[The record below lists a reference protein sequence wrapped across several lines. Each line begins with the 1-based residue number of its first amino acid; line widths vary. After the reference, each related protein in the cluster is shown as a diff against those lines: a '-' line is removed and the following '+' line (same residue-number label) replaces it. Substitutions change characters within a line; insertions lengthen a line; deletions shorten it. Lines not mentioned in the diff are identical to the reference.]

1 MMRQA
6 GTAMKFSSI
15 KTMPK
20 NVVRDTMKSIERN
33 NLMSA
38 ASVLSVIA
46 ALIILGIFLILT
58 INVQEVTK
66 DVESKLE
73 LKIFLQSDF
82 TDTQKETI
90 EQALEKSDLIEN
102 VTFESAEEALEKFT
116 VSLEDY
122 APLLSG
128 YNSENNPMPASFVVR
143 VTDPNDM
150 EEVQTLAMSFED
162 QGVEYVRYGQEYVEA
177 LVSFNKFTNTLSI
190 VVLVVLSMI
199 SIFIIYNTIKLTV
212 FARRRE
218 IGIMKYVGATNA
230 YIRAPFILEGT
241 LLGLMGA
248 IVAFLIIR
256 ITYYYILGLVGGNL
270 FLPVDASLASPD
282 AVMGQLIFFFLLY
295 GGFIGAVGS
304 VFAIRKF
311 LDV

>member
-1 MMRQA
+1 MRQV

-15 KTMPK
+15 KTMPR

-150 EEVQTLAMSFED
+150 EEVQTLAMSYEGE
-162 QGVEYVRYGQEYVEA
+162 GVEYVRYGQEYVEA

>member
-1 MMRQA
+1 
-6 GTAMKFSSI
+6 MKFSSI

-20 NVVRDTMKSIERN
+20 NVVRDTLKSIERN
-33 NLMSA
+33 NLMSV

-82 TDTQKETI
+82 TDTQGKTI
-90 EQALEKSDLIEN
+90 QQALEKSSLIES

-143 VTDPNDM
+143 VTDPEDM
-150 EEVQTLAMSFED
+150 DEVQNLAMSFRGN
-162 QGVEYVRYGQEYVEA
+162 GVEYVRYGQEYVEA

-190 VVLVVLSMI
+190 VVLAVLSMI

-218 IGIMKYVGATNA
+218 IGIMKYVGATNS

-241 LLGLMGA
+241 MLGLMGA

-270 FLPVDASLASPD
+270 FLPVDATLASPD
-282 AVMGQLIFFFLLY
+282 TVMGQLLFFFLIY

-304 VFAIRKF
+304 IFAIRKF

>member
-1 MMRQA
+1 
-6 GTAMKFSSI
+6 MKFSSL
-15 KTMPK
+15 KTMPR
-20 NVVRDTMKSIERN
+20 NVVRDTFKSIERN

-73 LKIFLQSDF
+73 LKVFLQSGY
-82 TDTQKETI
+82 TEQQKTTI
-90 EQALEKSDLIEN
+90 EETLNESPLIES
-102 VTFESAEEALEKFT
+102 VSFESSQEALDKFT

-128 YNSENNPMPASFVVR
+128 YNSQNNPMPASFIIR
-143 VTDPNDM
+143 VTDPNDLKA
-150 EEVQTLAMSFED
+150 VQTLAMTFKD

-177 LVSFNKFTNTLSI
+177 LVTFNKFTNTLSI
-190 VVLVVLSMI
+190 VVLIVLSLI
-199 SIFIIYNTIKLTV
+199 SVFIIYNTIKLTV
-212 FARRRE
+212 FARRKE
-218 IGIMKYVGATNA
+218 IGIMKYVGATNG

-241 LLGLMGA
+241 LLGLIGA
-248 IVAFLIIR
+248 VVAFLIIR
-256 ITYYYILGLVGGNL
+256 IAYYYILGLVGGNL
-270 FLPVDASLASPD
+270 FLPVDASLASPSV
-282 AVMGQLIFFFLLY
+282 VMGQLVFFFLIY

>member
-1 MMRQA
+1 
-6 GTAMKFSSI
+6 MKFSSI

-82 TDTQKETI
+82 TDTQRKTI

-150 EEVQTLAMSFED
+150 EEVQTLAMSYERE
-162 QGVEYVRYGQEYVEA
+162 GVEYVRYGQEYVEA

-270 FLPVDASLASPD
+270 FLPVDATLASPD

>member
-1 MMRQA
+1 MRQA

-73 LKIFLQSDF
+73 LKIFLQSEF

-90 EQALEKSDLIEN
+90 EQALEKSDLIES
-102 VTFESAEEALEKFT
+102 VSFESAEEALEKFT

-143 VTDPNDM
+143 VTDPDDM
-150 EEVQTLAMSFED
+150 EEVQSLAMSFEG

-241 LLGLMGA
+241 LLGLIGA

-256 ITYYYILGLVGGNL
+256 ITYYYVLGLVGGNL
-270 FLPVDASLASPD
+270 FLPVDASLASPE

-295 GGFIGAVGS
+295 GGFIGAIGS

>member
-1 MMRQA
+1 MRQA

-73 LKIFLQSDF
+73 LKIFLQSEF

-90 EQALEKSDLIEN
+90 EQALEKSDLIES
-102 VTFESAEEALEKFT
+102 VSFESAEEALEKFT

-143 VTDPNDM
+143 VTDPDDM
-150 EEVQTLAMSFED
+150 EEVQSLAMSFEG

-212 FARRRE
+212 FARRLE

-241 LLGLMGA
+241 LLGLIGA

-256 ITYYYILGLVGGNL
+256 ITYYYVLGLVGGNL
-270 FLPVDASLASPD
+270 FLPVDASLASPE

-295 GGFIGAVGS
+295 GGFIGAIGS

>member
-1 MMRQA
+1 MRQA

-15 KTMPK
+15 KTMPR
-20 NVVRDTMKSIERN
+20 NVIRDTMKSIERN

-82 TDTQKETI
+82 SDTQKETI

-143 VTDPNDM
+143 VTDPEDM
-150 EEVQTLAMSFED
+150 DEVQTLAMSFEGE
-162 QGVEYVRYGQEYVEA
+162 GVEYVRYGQEYVEA

-282 AVMGQLIFFFLLY
+282 AVMGQLIFFFLIY

-304 VFAIRKF
+304 IFAIRKF

>member
-1 MMRQA
+1 
-6 GTAMKFSSI
+6 MKFSSI

-102 VTFESAEEALEKFT
+102 VSFESAEEALEKFT

-150 EEVQTLAMSFED
+150 EEVQTLAMSFEGE
-162 QGVEYVRYGQEYVEA
+162 GVEYVRYGQEYVEA

-199 SIFIIYNTIKLTV
+199 SIFSIYNTIKLTV

>member
-1 MMRQA
+1 MTQQA
-6 GTAMKFSSI
+6 GTDMKFSSI

-20 NVVRDTMKSIERN
+20 NVVRDTLKSIERN

-73 LKIFLQSDF
+73 LKIFLQSGF
-82 TDTQKETI
+82 TDTQKATI
-90 EQALEKSDLIEN
+90 EQALKKSDLIEN
-102 VTFESAEEALEKFT
+102 VTYESAEEALEKFT

-143 VTDPNDM
+143 VKDPKDL
-150 EEVQTLAMSFED
+150 EAVQDLAISFKGE
-162 QGVEYVRYGQEYVEA
+162 GVEYVRYGQEYVEA
-177 LVSFNKFTNTLSI
+177 LVSFNKFTNTLSLI
-190 VVLVVLSMI
+190 VLVVLSMI

-241 LLGLMGA
+241 LLGLIGS

-270 FLPVDASLASPD
+270 FLPVDASLAAPD
-282 AVMGQLIFFFLLY
+282 VVMKELLFFFLIY

>member
-1 MMRQA
+1 
-6 GTAMKFSSI
+6 
-15 KTMPK
+15 MPK

-102 VTFESAEEALEKFT
+102 VSFESAEEALEKFT

-150 EEVQTLAMSFED
+150 EEVQTLAMSFEGE
-162 QGVEYVRYGQEYVEA
+162 GVEYVRYGQEYVEA

>member
-1 MMRQA
+1 
-6 GTAMKFSSI
+6 MKFSSI

-20 NVVRDTMKSIERN
+20 NVVRDTVKSIERN

-82 TDTQKETI
+82 TDTQKTAI
-90 EQALEKSDLIEN
+90 EQALEKSALVEN

-143 VTDPNDM
+143 VTDPEDM
-150 EEVQTLAMSFED
+150 DEVQNLAMSFSG

-177 LVSFNKFTNTLSI
+177 LVSFNKFTNTLSL

-241 LLGLMGA
+241 LLGLVGA

-270 FLPVDASLASPD
+270 FLPVDATLAAPD

>member
-1 MMRQA
+1 MRQA
-6 GTAMKFSSI
+6 GMDMKFSSI

-20 NVVRDTMKSIERN
+20 NVVRDTVKSIERN

-82 TDTQKETI
+82 TDTQGKTI
-90 EQALEKSDLIEN
+90 QQALEKSDLIES
-102 VTFESAEEALEKFT
+102 VTYESAEEALEKFT

-143 VTDPNDM
+143 VTDPEDM
-150 EEVQTLAMSFED
+150 DEVQKLAMSFSGN
-162 QGVEYVRYGQEYVEA
+162 GVEYVRYGQEYVEA
-177 LVSFNKFTNTLSI
+177 LVSFNKFTNTLSL
-190 VVLVVLSMI
+190 VVLVILSMI

-270 FLPVDASLASPD
+270 FLPVDATLAPPD
-282 AVMGQLIFFFLLY
+282 AVMGQLMFFFLIY

-304 VFAIRKF
+304 IFAIRKF

>member
-1 MMRQA
+1 MRQA
-6 GTAMKFSSI
+6 GMDMKFSSI

-20 NVVRDTMKSIERN
+20 NVVRDTVKSIERN

-82 TDTQKETI
+82 TDTQGKTI
-90 EQALEKSDLIEN
+90 QQALEKSDLIES
-102 VTFESAEEALEKFT
+102 VTYESAEEALEKFT

-143 VTDPNDM
+143 VTDPEDM
-150 EEVQTLAMSFED
+150 DEVQKLAMSFSGN
-162 QGVEYVRYGQEYVEA
+162 GVEYVRYGQEYVEA
-177 LVSFNKFTNTLSI
+177 LVSFNKFTNTLSL

-270 FLPVDASLASPD
+270 FLPVDATLAPPD
-282 AVMGQLIFFFLLY
+282 AVMGQLMFFFLIY

-304 VFAIRKF
+304 IFAIRKF

>member
-1 MMRQA
+1 
-6 GTAMKFSSI
+6 MKFSSI

>member
-1 MMRQA
+1 MRQV
-6 GTAMKFSSI
+6 GTDMKFSSI

-20 NVVRDTMKSIERN
+20 NVIRDTMKSIERN
-33 NLMSA
+33 NLMSI

-73 LKIFLQSDF
+73 LKIFLQENF
-82 TDTQKETI
+82 TDTQRETV
-90 EQALEKSDLIEN
+90 EQALEKSGLVEN
-102 VTFESAEEALEKFT
+102 VTFESSAEALDNFKA
-116 VSLEDY
+116 SLEDY
-122 APLLSG
+122 APLLNG

-143 VTDPNDM
+143 VTDPQDM
-150 EEVQTLAMSFED
+150 EEVQTLAMSFKD

-270 FLPVDASLASPD
+270 FLPVDASLASPN
-282 AVMGQLIFFFLLY
+282 AVMGQLIFFFLIY
-295 GGFIGAVGS
+295 GGVIGAIGS

>member
-6 GTAMKFSSI
+6 GMDMKFSSI

-20 NVVRDTMKSIERN
+20 NVVRDTVKSIERN

-82 TDTQKETI
+82 TDTQGKTI
-90 EQALEKSDLIEN
+90 QQALEKSDLIES
-102 VTFESAEEALEKFT
+102 VTYESAEEALEKFT

-143 VTDPNDM
+143 VTDPEDM
-150 EEVQTLAMSFED
+150 DEVQKLAMSFSGN
-162 QGVEYVRYGQEYVEA
+162 GVEYVRYGQEYVEA
-177 LVSFNKFTNTLSI
+177 LVSFNKFTNTLSL

-270 FLPVDASLASPD
+270 FLPVDATLAPPD
-282 AVMGQLIFFFLLY
+282 AVMGQLMFFFLIY

-304 VFAIRKF
+304 IFAIRKF

>member
-1 MMRQA
+1 MRQA

-73 LKIFLQSDF
+73 LKIFLQSEF

-90 EQALEKSDLIEN
+90 EQALEKSDLIES
-102 VTFESAEEALEKFT
+102 VSFESAEEALEKFT

-143 VTDPNDM
+143 VTDPDDM
-150 EEVQTLAMSFED
+150 EDVQSLAMSFEG

-241 LLGLMGA
+241 LLGLIGA

-256 ITYYYILGLVGGNL
+256 ITYYYVLGLVGGNL
-270 FLPVDASLASPD
+270 FLPVDASLASPE

-295 GGFIGAVGS
+295 GGFIGAIGS

>member
-1 MMRQA
+1 MTRQA
-6 GTAMKFSSI
+6 GTDMKFSSI

-73 LKIFLQSDF
+73 LKIFLQSEF

-90 EQALEKSDLIEN
+90 EQALEKSDLIES

-143 VTDPNDM
+143 VTDPDDM
-150 EEVQTLAMSFED
+150 EEVQTLAMSYEGE
-162 QGVEYVRYGQEYVEA
+162 GVEYVRYGQEYVEA

>member
-1 MMRQA
+1 MTRQV
-6 GTAMKFSSI
+6 GTDMKFSSI

-20 NVVRDTMKSIERN
+20 NVVRDTLKSIERN

-82 TDTQKETI
+82 TDTQKATI
-90 EQALEKSDLIEN
+90 EQALEKSDLIEE

-143 VTDPNDM
+143 VTDPDDM
-150 EEVQTLAMSFED
+150 DEVQTLAMSFEG

-282 AVMGQLIFFFLLY
+282 AVMGQLIFFYLIY

>member
-1 MMRQA
+1 
-6 GTAMKFSSI
+6 MKFSSI

-20 NVVRDTMKSIERN
+20 NVIRDTVKSIERN

-82 TDTQKETI
+82 TDTQKTTI
-90 EQALEKSDLIEN
+90 EQALEKSALVEN

-143 VTDPNDM
+143 VTDPMDM
-150 EEVQTLAMSFED
+150 EEVQNLAMSFSGK
-162 QGVEYVRYGQEYVEA
+162 GVEYVRYGQEYVEA
-177 LVSFNKFTNTLSI
+177 LVSFNKFTNTLSL

-248 IVAFLIIR
+248 VVAFLIIR

-270 FLPVDASLASPD
+270 FLPVDATLAAPD
-282 AVMGQLIFFFLLY
+282 AVMGQLMFFFLLY

>member
-1 MMRQA
+1 MRQA

-20 NVVRDTMKSIERN
+20 NVVRDTLKSIERN
-33 NLMSA
+33 NLMSV

-82 TDTQKETI
+82 TDTQGKTI
-90 EQALEKSDLIEN
+90 QQALEKSSLIES

-143 VTDPNDM
+143 VTDPEDM
-150 EEVQTLAMSFED
+150 DEVQNLAMSFRGN
-162 QGVEYVRYGQEYVEA
+162 GVEYVRYGQEYVEA

-190 VVLVVLSMI
+190 VVLAVLSMI

-218 IGIMKYVGATNA
+218 IGIMKYVGATNS

-241 LLGLMGA
+241 MLGLMGA

-270 FLPVDASLASPD
+270 FLPVDATLASPD
-282 AVMGQLIFFFLLY
+282 TVMGQLLFFFLIY

-304 VFAIRKF
+304 IFAIRKF

>member
-1 MMRQA
+1 
-6 GTAMKFSSI
+6 
-15 KTMPK
+15 MPK
-20 NVVRDTMKSIERN
+20 NVVRDTLKSIERN

-82 TDTQKETI
+82 TDTQKATI
-90 EQALEKSDLIEN
+90 EQALEKSDLIEE

-143 VTDPNDM
+143 VTDPDDM
-150 EEVQTLAMSFED
+150 DEVQTLAMSFEG

-282 AVMGQLIFFFLLY
+282 AVMGQLIFFFLIY

>member
-1 MMRQA
+1 
-6 GTAMKFSSI
+6 MKFSSL
-15 KTMPK
+15 KTMPH
-20 NVVRDTMKSIERN
+20 NVIRDTLKSIERN
-33 NLMSA
+33 NLMSV

-58 INVQEVTK
+58 INVQSVTK

-73 LKIFLQSDF
+73 LKIFLQSGY
-82 TDTQKETI
+82 TEAQKSTI
-90 EQALEKSDLIEN
+90 EDALKNSSLIESVN
-102 VTFESAEEALEKFT
+102 FESAQEALDKFT
-116 VSLEDY
+116 VSLQDY

-128 YNSENNPMPASFVVR
+128 YNSQNNPMPASFIIR
-143 VTDPNDM
+143 LKDPKDFQA
-150 EEVQTLAMSFED
+150 VQTLAMTFKD
-162 QGVEYVRYGQEYVEA
+162 NGVEYVRYGQEYVDA
-177 LVSFNKFTNTLSI
+177 LVTFNKFTNTLSI
-190 VVLVVLSMI
+190 VVLGVLSVI

-241 LLGLMGA
+241 FLGLMGSV
-248 IVAFLIIR
+248 VAFLIIR
-256 ITYYYILGLVGGNL
+256 IAYYYILGLVGGNL
-270 FLPVDASLASPD
+270 FLPVGASLASPD
-282 AVMGQLIFFFLLY
+282 VVMTQLVFFFLIY

>member
-1 MMRQA
+1 
-6 GTAMKFSSI
+6 MKFSSL
-15 KTMPK
+15 KTMPR
-20 NVVRDTMKSIERN
+20 NVVRDTLKSIERN

-58 INVQEVTK
+58 INVAEVTK

-73 LKIFLQSDF
+73 LKVFLQSDY
-82 TDTQKETI
+82 TEEQKTTI
-90 EQALEKSDLIEN
+90 EDSLNESALIES
-102 VTFESAEEALEKFT
+102 VSFESSQEALDKFT

-128 YNSENNPMPASFVVR
+128 YNSENNPMPASFIIR
-143 VTDPNDM
+143 VTDPDDL
-150 EEVQTLAMSFED
+150 EAIQTLAMTFKDE
-162 QGVEYVRYGQEYVEA
+162 GVEYVRYGQEYVEA
-177 LVSFNKFTNTLSI
+177 LVTFNKFTNTLSI
-190 VVLVVLSMI
+190 VVLIVLSVI

-212 FARRRE
+212 FARRKE
-218 IGIMKYVGATNA
+218 IGIMKYVGATNG

-241 LLGLMGA
+241 LLGLIGA
-248 IVAFLIIR
+248 VVAFLIIR
-256 ITYYYILGLVGGNL
+256 IAYYYILGLVGGNL
-270 FLPVDASLASPD
+270 FLPVDASLASPSV
-282 AVMGQLIFFFLLY
+282 VMGQLAFFFLLY

>member
-1 MMRQA
+1 MRQA

-73 LKIFLQSDF
+73 LKIFLQSEF

-90 EQALEKSDLIEN
+90 EQALEKSDLIES
-102 VTFESAEEALEKFT
+102 VSFESAEEALEKFT

-143 VTDPNDM
+143 VTDPDDM
-150 EEVQTLAMSFED
+150 EEVQSLAMSFEG

-256 ITYYYILGLVGGNL
+256 ITYYYVLGLVGGNL
-270 FLPVDASLASPD
+270 FLPVDASLASPE

-295 GGFIGAVGS
+295 GGFIGAIGS

>member
-1 MMRQA
+1 
-6 GTAMKFSSI
+6 FSSI

-20 NVVRDTMKSIERN
+20 NVVRDTLKSIERN
-33 NLMSA
+33 NLMSV

-82 TDTQKETI
+82 TDTQGKTI
-90 EQALEKSDLIEN
+90 QQALEKSSLIES

-143 VTDPNDM
+143 VTDPEDM
-150 EEVQTLAMSFED
+150 DEVQNLAMSFRGN
-162 QGVEYVRYGQEYVEA
+162 GVEYVRYGQEYVEA

-190 VVLVVLSMI
+190 VVLAVLSMI

-218 IGIMKYVGATNA
+218 IGIMKYVGATNS

-241 LLGLMGA
+241 MLGLMGA

-270 FLPVDASLASPD
+270 FLPVDATLASPD
-282 AVMGQLIFFFLLY
+282 TVMGQLLFFFLIY

-304 VFAIRKF
+304 IFAIRKF

>member
-102 VTFESAEEALEKFT
+102 VSFESAEEALEKFT

-150 EEVQTLAMSFED
+150 EEVQTLAMSFEGE
-162 QGVEYVRYGQEYVEA
+162 GVEYVRYGQEYVEA

>member
-102 VTFESAEEALEKFT
+102 VSFESAEEALEKFT

-150 EEVQTLAMSFED
+150 EEVQTLAMSFEGE
-162 QGVEYVRYGQEYVEA
+162 GVEYVRYGQEYVEA

-230 YIRAPFILEGT
+230 YILHFGRNPVGVNGSHCGLPDYPHHLLLYFRSSWWESLSASGCQSGFPGCSDGT
-241 LLGLMGA
+241 IDIFLLALW
-248 IVAFLIIR
+248 R
-256 ITYYYILGLVGGNL
+256 IYRSSRQCICDSQILGRIN
-270 FLPVDASLASPD
+270 D
-282 AVMGQLIFFFLLY
+282 
-295 GGFIGAVGS
+295 
-304 VFAIRKF
+304 
-311 LDV
+311 

>member
-1 MMRQA
+1 
-6 GTAMKFSSI
+6 
-15 KTMPK
+15 MPK

-143 VTDPNDM
+143 VTDPEDM
-150 EEVQTLAMSFED
+150 DEVQTLAMSYERE
-162 QGVEYVRYGQEYVEA
+162 GVEYVRYGQEYVEA

-270 FLPVDASLASPD
+270 FLPVDATLASPD

>member
-1 MMRQA
+1 MC
-6 GTAMKFSSI
+6 I
-15 KTMPK
+15 
-20 NVVRDTMKSIERN
+20 RDR
-33 NLMSA
+33 
-38 ASVLSVIA
+38 
-46 ALIILGIFLILT
+46 
-58 INVQEVTK
+58 
-66 DVESKLE
+66 
-73 LKIFLQSDF
+73 
-82 TDTQKETI
+82 
-90 EQALEKSDLIEN
+90 
-102 VTFESAEEALEKFT
+102 
-116 VSLEDY
+116 
-122 APLLSG
+122 
-128 YNSENNPMPASFVVR
+128 
-143 VTDPNDM
+143 
-150 EEVQTLAMSFED
+150 
-162 QGVEYVRYGQEYVEA
+162 EYVEA

-241 LLGLMGA
+241 LLGLIGA

-256 ITYYYILGLVGGNL
+256 ITYYYVLGLVGGNL
-270 FLPVDASLASPD
+270 FLPVDASLASPE

-295 GGFIGAVGS
+295 GGFIGAIGS

>member
-1 MMRQA
+1 
-6 GTAMKFSSI
+6 MKFSSI
-15 KTMPK
+15 KTMPR

-143 VTDPNDM
+143 VTDPEDM
-150 EEVQTLAMSFED
+150 DEVQTLAMSFEGE
-162 QGVEYVRYGQEYVEA
+162 GVEYVRYGQEYVEA